1 LPSSRRPYWTSISV
15 TGRRWSSSRTAC
27 PRQRLADR
35 IAVIID
41 GELVE
46 IGPVKDV
53 LERPADPRTKA
64 FVSGDMV
71 F

>member
-1 LPSSRRPYWTSISV
+1 VVIVTHSLPQAR
-15 TGRRWSSSRTAC
+15 
-27 PRQRLADR
+27 RLADR